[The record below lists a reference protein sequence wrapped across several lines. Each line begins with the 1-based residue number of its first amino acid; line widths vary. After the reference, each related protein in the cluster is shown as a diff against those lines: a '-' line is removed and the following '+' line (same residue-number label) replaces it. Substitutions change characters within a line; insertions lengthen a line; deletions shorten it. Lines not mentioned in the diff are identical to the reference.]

1 MLKLELTVEEL
12 QHTES
17 ELHADLARAFT
28 EGRQARKTVSQLQV
42 RLQDYCVLQVLP
54 RLSAVSCEQQAA
66 WGSPCSQFSPTLH
79 AFASQHTH
87 TTARP
92 DQLVTGS

>member
-42 RLQDYCVLQVLP
+42 RLQED
-54 RLSAVSCEQQAA
+54 S
-66 WGSPCSQFSPTLH
+66 
-79 AFASQHTH
+79 
-87 TTARP
+87 
-92 DQLVTGS
+92 